1 MASSFLMDLDPEAPR
16 CIVTIGEIVVEIMAE
31 TQGIGFLEPLALKG
45 PYPSGAPAIFIDQAA
60 KLGVDCG
67 VISAVGRDDF
77 GTLNV
82 DRLKH
87 DGVDISAILR
97 ADAYA
102 TGSAFVRYRPDG
114 SRDFV
119 YNIRQSACS
128 QIGLHEAARAL
139 LKRATHFHVMGS
151 SLFSFPIIDAVTT
164 AVHQVKAQGGTIS
177 FDPNI
182 RKEMLDIPDM
192 RAALELMLQECDI
205 FLPSGPELLLFCNG
219 TTQEEAIREILDM
232 GVSEIV
238 LKQGNEGAT
247 CFCADKTVHN
257 VAFAAEEIDPTG
269 AGDCFGATYVTCRL
283 SGKTLEDSLRYAC
296 ASGARAVSVFG
307 PMEGTSSFAEL
318 DRLIAAQKANGG
330 AS

>member
-1 MASSFLMDLDPEAPR
+1 MASSFLMDQTADTPR

-31 TQGIGFLEPLALKG
+31 TQGVGFLEPLALRG
-45 PYPSGAPAIFIDQAA
+45 PYPSGAPAIFIDQVA
-60 KLGVDCG
+60 KLGGDCG
-67 VISAVGRDDF
+67 MISAVGHDDF
-77 GTLNV
+77 GTLNIE
-82 DRLKH
+82 RLKR
-87 DGVDISAILR
+87 DGVDVSAILR
-97 ADAYA
+97 ADSYS

-119 YNIRQSACS
+119 YNIRHSACA
-128 QIGLHEAARAL
+128 QIGLHEAARTL

-205 FLPSGPELLLFCNG
+205 FLPSGPELLLFCQG
-219 TTQEEAIREILDM
+219 TTQEEAISEILDM

-238 LKQGNEGAT
+238 LKQGHEGAT
-247 CFCADKTVHN
+247 CFSADKTIHN
-257 VAFAAEEIDPTG
+257 PGFAVQEIDPTG

-283 SGKTLEDSLRYAC
+283 SGKTREDSLRYAC
-296 ASGARAVSVFG
+296 ASGSRAVSVFG
-307 PMEGTSSFAEL
+307 PMEGTSGFAEL
-318 DRLIAAQKANGG
+318 DQVIAG
-330 AS
+330 AAMKGLAS

>member
-1 MASSFLMDLDPEAPR
+1 MASSFLMDQTADSPR
-16 CIVTIGEIVVEIMAE
+16 CIVTIGEIVVEIMAQ
-31 TQGIGFLEPLALKG
+31 TQGVGFLEPMALKG
-45 PYPSGAPAIFIDQAA
+45 PYPSGAPAIFIDQVAR
-60 KLGVDCG
+60 LGVDCG
-67 VISAVGRDDF
+67 IISAVGRDDF
-77 GTLNV
+77 GALNIE
-82 DRLKH
+82 RLKR
-87 DGVDISAILR
+87 DKVDVSAILSV
-97 ADAYA
+97 DSYS

-128 QIGLHEAARAL
+128 QVGLHETSRAL
-139 LKRATHFHVMGS
+139 LKRATHLHIMGS

-205 FLPSGPELLLFCNG
+205 FLPSGPELLLFSSG
-219 TTQEEAIREILDM
+219 TSQDEAIREILDM

-238 LKQGNEGAT
+238 LKKGHEGAS
-247 CFCADKTVHN
+247 CFCADKTVHHD
-257 VAFAAEEIDPTG
+257 AFAVEECDPTG

-283 SGKTLEDSLRYAC
+283 SGKTREDSLLYAC

-318 DRLIAAQKANGG
+318 DALIAAQKTGIPA
-330 AS
+330 

>member
-1 MASSFLMDLDPEAPR
+1 M
-16 CIVTIGEIVVEIMAE
+16 
-31 TQGIGFLEPLALKG
+31 
-45 PYPSGAPAIFIDQAA
+45 
-60 KLGVDCG
+60 
-67 VISAVGRDDF
+67 
-77 GTLNV
+77 
-82 DRLKH
+82 
-87 DGVDISAILR
+87 
-97 ADAYA
+97 
-102 TGSAFVRYRPDG
+102 
-114 SRDFV
+114 
-119 YNIRQSACS
+119 
-128 QIGLHEAARAL
+128 

-192 RAALELMLQECDI
+192 KAALELMLQECDI

-257 VAFAAEEIDPTG
+257 VAFTAQEIDPTG

-283 SGKTLEDSLRYAC
+283 SGKTREDSLRYAC
-296 ASGARAVSVFG
+296 ASAPAPCRCSGRWKGHRAS
-307 PMEGTSSFAEL
+307 PNSIS
-318 DRLIAAQKANGG
+318 
-330 AS
+330 